1 MRPATAPVAA
11 IAPSGPGKWK
21 RGATRWERMWWL
33 RKSCQAAEPAQAA
46 AAPRKPD
53 SAAMPARRGS
63 QAPMAHAAKAGHH
76 QGKM

>member
-1 MRPATAPVAA
+1 M
-11 IAPSGPGKWK
+11 
-21 RGATRWERMWWL
+21 